1 MLAGEPSRTA
11 WAAAMHRAAHQVLED
26 GRVFADPLA
35 VRIVGTDPEVIAT
48 DARAHPWRRAMRLF
62 IACRHAF
69 AQDVV
74 TAEAR
79 RGVAQVVI
87 LGAGL
92 DTTAYRPKRA
102 DRPPLV
108 FEVDHPATQTWK
120 QRQVAATGI
129 VPSAEV
135 VYVPVDFER
144 ERFLEALEQRGFRSG
159 EPAVFVWLGVVPY
172 LTRDAV
178 EHTLS
183 TIAGLPG
190 GAVVVFDYS
199 EPRPV
204 GPDADTDAHAATRHR
219 ERAEHVAR
227 LGEPWITFFSPAE
240 LHDMLSRAGFA
251 DVEDLGLAGFGP
263 RYLGLPPDTP
273 DRPDGHIVAATAVPA
288 IMIG

>member
-35 VRIVGTDPEVIAT
+35 VRIVATVPEAIAA
-48 DARAHPWRRAMRLF
+48 DARAHPQRRAMRLF

-74 TAEAR
+74 TAEIS

-92 DTTAYRPKRA
+92 DTTAYRPQHVE
-102 DRPPLV
+102 RPPRV

-120 QRQVAATGI
+120 HAQLAATGI

-135 VYVPVDFER
+135 VYVPVDFEH
-144 ERFLEALEQRGFRSG
+144 EHFLQALEQRGFRPG

-172 LTRDAV
+172 LTREAV
-178 EHTLS
+178 EQTLS

-199 EPRPV
+199 EPRPG
-204 GPDADTDAHAATRHR
+204 GPDADADLRHR
-219 ERAEHVAR
+219 RRAEHVAR
-227 LGEPWITFFSPAE
+227 LGEPWITFFRPAE
-240 LHDMLSRAGFA
+240 LHDLLSRAGFT

-273 DRPDGHIVAATAVPA
+273 DRPGGHIVAATAVPA